1 MKLTLLQMKK
11 KVGVDRLKN
20 EPIIATPHSVAPVL
34 RDMIDLYL
42 RQGGIEPYYRLET
55 QLQQTIIS
63 LVAEGI
69 GVAIVPESVKKLH
82 YAGVKYLELEQS
94 PAIEQVIIWH
104 QDNSNPALNSFTRLA
119 RAIAE
124 R

>member
-1 MKLTLLQMKK
+1 M
-11 KVGVDRLKN
+11 
-20 EPIIATPHSVAPVL
+20 
-34 RDMIDLYL
+34 
-42 RQGGIEPYYRLET
+42 
-55 QLQQTIIS
+55 
-63 LVAEGI
+63 
-69 GVAIVPESVKKLH
+69 AIVPESVKKLH